1 MRVAIDANPAEDGD
15 VTAEWYS
22 ESLSRLISMNI
33 YALTSSRN
41 APASRFRIRQHIE
54 PLRNLGVNVTEYCPR
69 VGQFMPM
76 PAQLARVRLRYL
88 APVSMLWAAG
98 HALARTPAIVA
109 SRRAHAVWI
118 ERTIV
123 PGLDE
128 VVHLLARPRILDI
141 DDAIWLEGVTGRS
154 AATLARGVDAVIAG
168 NQYLAEWASQYC
180 DSIHVVPTA
189 VDCGQFRGTPCSQDR
204 GERFVIGWT
213 GSTPTL
219 KYLESIQAALAAVL
233 RRIPGAS
240 LLVIADTRP
249 RMPALEG
256 LPVRYV
262 PWSPHTEIQAIYD
275 MDVGL
280 MPLPDNDY
288 TRGKCSFKLLQY
300 MAAGLPVVASPV
312 GMNRDLL
319 DTAEIGAAASTA
331 SEWIDAL
338 MTLHADQ
345 ALRCRMGRSG
355 RALVEKEFDVH
366 VVSKALASVFA
377 MFA

>member
-1 MRVAIDANPAEDGD
+1 M
-15 VTAEWYS
+15 
-22 ESLSRLISMNI
+22 SMNI
-33 YALTSSRN
+33 CALTSSRN
-41 APASRFRIRQHIE
+41 APASRFRIRQHIQ

-69 VGQFMPM
+69 VGQSMPV
-76 PAQLARVRLRYL
+76 PAQLARVRRRYL
-88 APVSMLWAAG
+88 APVAMLWAAG
-98 HALARTPAIVA
+98 HALARTPAVVA
-109 SRRAHAVWI
+109 SRRADAVWI

-128 VVHLLARPRILDI
+128 VVHLLRQPRILDI

-154 AATLARGVDAVIAG
+154 AATLVKGVDAVIAG
-168 NQYLAEWASQYC
+168 NQYLADWASQYC
-180 DSIHVVPTA
+180 DAIHIVPTA
-189 VDCGQFRGTPCSQDR
+189 VDCSQFLRTAGSQDR

-219 KYLESIQAALAAVL
+219 KYLESIQAALATVL

-240 LLVIADTRP
+240 LLVIADSRP
-249 RMPALEG
+249 KMPALES

-262 PWSPHTEIQAIYD
+262 PWSPETEVEAVHD

-280 MPLPDNDY
+280 MPLPDDEY

-312 GMNRDLL
+312 GMNRALL
-319 DTAEIGAAASTA
+319 QTAEIGMAASDQ

-338 MTLHADQ
+338 LTLHQDQ
-345 ALRCRMGRSG
+345 ALRCRMGRIG
-355 RALVEKEFDVH
+355 RALVEKDFDVH

-377 MFA
+377 KFA